1 MADKNDNTGEAKAMA
16 SLKEKSDDVLQ
27 SLGIGNLTTT
37 PVTHDTDID
46 IRRRKYREKKR
57 KKCAGMNDIEKE

>member
-1 MADKNDNTGEAKAMA
+1 MA